1 VAQGGQGSNQLILT
15 LWSICSMMAVIEK
28 AKNGSCGVWLL
39 WMAGTCRQGENYCH
53 RSLHDGSMGGREPMA
68 ILILKL
74 IKFFQEKLEEH
85 GIAVGA
91 ILELLG
97 AMGMLFFVKQSS
109 RIS

>member
-85 GIAVGA
+85 GIAVGGYTGT
-91 ILELLG
+91 IGGNGNVIFCET
-97 AMGMLFFVKQSS
+97 KQ
-109 RIS
+109 